1 MQHTGYMRLPEIL
14 RLLPVGRSTF
24 WLRVRSGEYPRGI
37 KIGPKTTVWARE
49 SIMELLKRLEKGGA

>member
-1 MQHTGYMRLPEIL
+1 MRLPEIL